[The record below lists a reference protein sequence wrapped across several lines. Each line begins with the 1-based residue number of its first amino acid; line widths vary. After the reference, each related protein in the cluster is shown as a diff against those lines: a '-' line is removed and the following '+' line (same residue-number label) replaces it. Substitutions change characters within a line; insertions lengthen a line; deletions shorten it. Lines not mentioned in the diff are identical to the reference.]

1 MQKPCGQMLTMAEK
15 QQTTDPRVADLV
27 QAGKVRVALYLPQY
41 AKDAATGELRGWCV
55 DLVHA
60 LGERLGVEGVPIE
73 NSNPAGAMASLQSG
87 AADAAMLGIVASR
100 VGEVDFSPPLAEA
113 DYTLLLPAGSSIRS
127 VADAD
132 RAGVRIAAVRN
143 HASTLALGRIVKQA
157 AFVYADTPDSTFEI
171 LRAGNA
177 DLFVSLREILLGY
190 AAQLPG
196 SQVLPGRYGFN
207 SIGIAVPK
215 GHAGRLAYLSEF
227 VEQAKAS
234 GLAQRAIDRSG
245 WRGIQ
250 VAPPA
255 NS

>member
-1 MQKPCGQMLTMAEK
+1 MAET
-15 QQTTDPRVADLV
+15 QHTSDPRVADLV

-41 AKDAATGELRGWCV
+41 TKDPATGELRGWCV
-55 DLVHA
+55 DLVYA
-60 LGERLGVEGVPIE
+60 LGERIGVTSTPIE
-73 NSNPAGAMASLQSG
+73 NSNPREAIACLVSG
-87 AADAAMLGIVASR
+87 AADTAMLGIVASR
-100 VGEVDFSPPLAEA
+100 AGEVDFSPPLAEA
-113 DYTLLLPAGSSIRS
+113 DYTLLVPAGSSICN
-127 VADAD
+127 VTDAD

-143 HASTLALGRIVKQA
+143 HASTMALSRVVKHA

-196 SQVLPGRYGFN
+196 SQVLDGRYGFN
-207 SIGIAVPK
+207 AIGMAVPK
-215 GHAGRLAYLSEF
+215 GQAGRLAYLSEF

-234 GLAQRAIDRSG
+234 GLVRRAIDRSG

-255 NS
+255 A